1 MFTLA
6 EERQFR
12 EAALPRLEALR
23 GSSEYAAMAFN
34 VGKLY
39 WYNYAADGTGAPAT
53 RSERIRAAA
62 QWMRDAAS
70 DAEFE
75 QHALAQA
82 YADIADF
89 ETRIV
94 PLINEGSDAGLYA
107 PYFEQLSFLVDELA
121 SEENDVVRLETAN
134 LALDALCTYPRKFRA
149 DDVEQEQLF
158 ELASRAEQLVSSVHP
173 TTDALDGERARAL
186 ALVGTARQAVTDAYE
201 DVEA

>member
-1 MFTLA
+1 
-6 EERQFR
+6 
-12 EAALPRLEALR
+12 
-23 GSSEYAAMAFN
+23 
-34 VGKLY
+34 
-39 WYNYAADGTGAPAT
+39 
-53 RSERIRAAA
+53 
-62 QWMRDAAS
+62 MRDAAS

-121 SEENDVVRLETAN
+121 SEEKDVVRLETAN
-134 LALDALCTYPRKFRA
+134 LALVALCTYPRKFRA